1 MSSRFILLTTS
12 NLDETSI
19 NLIQCDLGR
28 YYIECNNRRSILQL
42 LDVNAALKLGNGKR
56 SPPKSF
62 ILFRKSFQSCITQMA
77 LKIER
82 AQISRHAT
90 AVWAYIKACQPHL
103 YLYFRHISEEATDR
117 YNSSNLKIISYDANS
132 YRSTKV
138 VIPREE
144 PIISEEDS
152 SAECFEYYLED
163 GSLQDESLFSYDPS
177 RLDSPDVKD
186 VIQDLYPE
194 IS

>member
-1 MSSRFILLTTS
+1 MSGFILLTSS
-12 NLDETSI
+12 NLDDTSI
-19 NLIQCDLGR
+19 NLIQCDIGR
-28 YYIECNNRRSILQL
+28 YYIECSNKRSILQL
-42 LDVNAALKLGNGKR
+42 LDVNAALSLGNGRR

-82 AQISRHAT
+82 AQISKHAT
-90 AVWAYIKACQPHL
+90 AIWAYIKAYQPHL

-117 YNSSNLKIISYDANS
+117 YNASNLKIIAYDVNS
-132 YRSTKV
+132 YRNARV
-138 VIPREE
+138 PRAE
-144 PIISEEDS
+144 PIISEES
-152 SAECFEYYLED
+152 SPEYFEYYLED
-163 GSLQDESLFSYDPS
+163 GSLQDESLFSFDPS